1 MQDEY
6 CFPEDLKIW
15 LQSCEDH
22 KNILLDGQV
31 LEKLVSSLEEDISWD
46 EKRIMEFKEAGGV
59 VKEEGGSTVLFLNDE
74 TFVKEFERNGDTY
87 YLVSIPAGEYEK
99 VKLLEGVWIGLVDL
113 YSSKGARDDVIAEL
127 YSYMGNYDHTE
138 GMERLTNK
146 FIENEKLTADI
157 LGMYGYRKEDP
168 EDFLEGSD

>member
-1 MQDEY
+1 MSIV
-6 CFPEDLKIW
+6 FLKI
-15 LQSCEDH
+15 LRYGCRAVKIIRIFCLMARFLRNSLPPSKKISRGMKRESQSL
-22 KNILLDGQV
+22 K
-31 LEKLVSSLEEDISWD
+31 K
-46 EKRIMEFKEAGGV
+46 AGGV
-59 VKEEGGSTVLFLNDE
+59 IKEEDGSTILFLNDE
-74 TFVKEFERNGDTY
+74 TFVKEFEHNGDTR

-146 FIENEKLTADI
+146 FIENEKLTASI